1 MMETGDDQGWRRML
15 ERQLQKVEN
24 KIDNI
29 CSLSDEELYEGLDPS
44 DEFNWD
50 RIADENVI
58 ILIISLVTEFSC
70 FNLIF
75 QLMLGTPQQ
84 LKLYWSHYLRVGVNT
99 EPWTNEE
106 QQKLQANNYIQTIK
120 SVV

>member
-1 MMETGDDQGWRRML
+1 MQCGELEEQMMETGDDQGWRRML
-15 ERQLQKVEN
+15 ERQLQNVEN

-29 CSLSDEELYEGLDPS
+29 CSLSDEELFEGLDPS
-44 DEFNWD
+44 EFNWD

-75 QLMLGTPQQ
+75 
-84 LKLYWSHYLRVGVNT
+84 YS
-99 EPWTNEE
+99 
-106 QQKLQANNYIQTIK
+106 
-120 SVV
+120 